1 MLITVPGTGQH
12 KPAYVGST
20 ASAMCCIAQPCPC
33 PRLPSSASPACSCCT
48 QNSLPASPAPSSTR
62 ARQWHAGT
70 QATCSPHDGSRLA
83 LHSRV
88 TLDCVPSP
96 KVCSRDSP
104 RHRQVFKHR
113 TVKDALKMQSE
124 IVNAVSLFQ
133 SPLLFSVSR
142 VCMGGGAVRGYLSDC
157 RCIQTH

>member
-1 MLITVPGTGQH
+1 MWGAQPLQCAASLSPDLVPGSH
-12 KPAYVGST
+12 L
-20 ASAMCCIAQPCPC
+20 QPP
-33 PRLPSSASPACSCCT
+33 
-48 QNSLPASPAPSSTR
+48 LPARAALRIPFLHRRPLSSTR

-70 QATCSPHDGSRLA
+70 QATCSPHDGLRLA
-83 LHSRV
+83 PHSRV
-88 TLDCVPSP
+88 TLDCVPSQ